1 MAKAKIPLTDETTFA
16 NALISYVRARPSG
29 VPTRDL
35 AYGGGPVPDHW
46 TSDSRRSDYDGPT
59 RGSRAAAFDALLER
73 EPALPRLW
81 EGFRRQYLSPIA
93 DLLDRLLHEC
103 EYPSSRTW
111 VGTGW
116 KRGDFF
122 TNGGDPYTRKT
133 QEETYRH
140 LLQDLERHGLLRRQ
154 ASRRY
159 GADPEAVQV
168 LAEGTW
174 TDIPGSYRRLK
185 QTMREL
191 ERAPERA
198 SATDSPRICDPYGD
212 RVPTL
217 FLLGDTLTKTDRD
230 RQEGFRFITERMDG
244 VPRHQ
249 EILYVLAEARGTE
262 YVPRGIGRLEAYVIE
277 FSGDVP
283 VGKRYSDLSYLVPQD
298 DLTEE
303 EQASLKASHQ
313 NWEASRLRW
322 LDGHPGLKAHIL
334 GGAT

>member
-1 MAKAKIPLTDETTFA
+1 MRKAKIPLPNETTFA
-16 NALISYVRARPSG
+16 NALISYVLERPSG

-35 AYGGGPVPDHW
+35 VYGGGPVPDHW

-81 EGFRRQYLSPIA
+81 EGFRRQYLSPVA

-103 EYPSSRTW
+103 DYPSSRTW
-111 VGTGW
+111 NGAGW
-116 KRGDFF
+116 KRNDFF
-122 TNGGDPYTRKT
+122 TNGGDLYTRKT

-140 LLQDLERHGLLRRQ
+140 LLQDLERRGLLRRQ

-159 GADPEAVQV
+159 EADPEAAQV
-168 LAEGTW
+168 LTEGTW

-185 QTMREL
+185 QAVSEL
-191 ERAPERA
+191 GRAPEHE
-198 SATDSPRICDPYGD
+198 SATVFPGIRNPYGD

-217 FLLGDTLTKTDRD
+217 FLLGDTLTRTDRD
-230 RQEGFRFITERMDG
+230 RLDGFRFISERMDG

-262 YVPRGIGRLEAYVIE
+262 YIPRGIGRLEAYLIE

-283 VGKRYSDLSYLVPQD
+283 IGKRYSDLSYLVPQD
-298 DLTEE
+298 DMTEE
-303 EQASLKASHQ
+303 EHASLKASHQ
-313 NWEASRLRW
+313 NWEASPFGW
-322 LDGHPGLKAHIL
+322 LDEHPGLKAHIM
-334 GGAT
+334 GREE